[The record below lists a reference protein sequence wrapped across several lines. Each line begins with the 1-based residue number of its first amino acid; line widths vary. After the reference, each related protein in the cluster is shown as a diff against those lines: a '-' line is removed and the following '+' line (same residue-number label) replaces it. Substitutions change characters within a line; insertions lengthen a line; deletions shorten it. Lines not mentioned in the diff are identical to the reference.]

1 MTSRSFKAS
10 DSQQGKGIPM
20 SVTFAR
26 RTSSGRY
33 VNYSRESND
42 LDSEIGS
49 GEFMNYTVHIP
60 PTPDNQPMDALIS
73 QRVEEQ
79 YVSNSLFTGGFNSV
93 TRAHLMDKVIESE
106 TSHPQMAGAKGS
118 SCAITGCDGK
128 VMSDERGEDILPC
141 ECDLKIC
148 RDCYLDAVKTGDGIC
163 PGCKEPYKATD
174 LDDQAVDNSRPLPLP
189 PNVGTS
195 KMERRLSLMKS
206 TKSVLMRSQTGDF
219 DHNRWLFETKG
230 TYGYGNAIWPK
241 EGEFGNENSDG
252 VGEHSELLNKP
263 WRPLTRKLNISA
275 AILSPYRLLIF
286 VRIVVLALFLA
297 WRIRNKNEDAV
308 WLWFM
313 SVVCEVWFA
322 FSWLL
327 DQLPKFC
334 PVNRATDLTVLK
346 EKFETPGAH
355 NPTGK
360 SDLPGIDI
368 FVSTADPEKEP
379 PLVTAN
385 TILSILAA
393 DYPVE
398 KLSCYVSDDGGALL
412 TFEAMAEAASFANL
426 WVPFCRKHDI
436 EPRNPESYFNLK
448 RDPYKNKV
456 RPDFVKDRRR
466 VKREYDEFKVR
477 VNGLPDSIRR
487 RSDAYNARE
496 EIKAMKLQR
505 ENGSDE
511 PLENIKLPKATW
523 MADGTHWPG
532 TWVVS
537 GAEHSRGDHAGIIQ
551 VMLKPPS
558 DEPLH
563 GAAADSTPIDLTEID
578 IRLPLL
584 VYVSREKRP
593 GYDHNKKAGA
603 MNALVRASAIMSN
616 GPFILNL
623 DCDHYIYNSQALREG
638 MCFMMDRGGDRICY
652 VQFPQRF
659 EGIDPSDRYANH
671 NTVFFDVN
679 MRALDGLQGPVYVGT
694 GCLFRRIA
702 LYGFDPPR
710 SKDYHSGCCSCCF
723 ARRKKSST
731 VASTPELRMGDY
743 DDEEMNISQFPKKF
757 GNSSFLIDSI
767 PVAEFQG
774 RPLADHPAVQN
785 GRPPGALT
793 IPRDLLD
800 ASTVAE
806 AISVISCWYE
816 DKTEWGARVGWIY
829 GSVTEDVVTGYRMHN
844 RGWKSIYCVTK
855 RDAFRGTAPI
865 NLTDRLH
872 QVLRWATGSVEIFF
886 SRNNAL
892 LASSKMKI
900 LQRIAYLNVGIYP
913 FTSFFLIVYCFLP
926 ALSLF
931 TGQFIVQSLNVAFLT
946 YLLIITLTLCMLA
959 VLEIKWSGIELEEWW
974 RNEQFWLIGG
984 TSAHLAAVLQG
995 LLKVIAGIEI
1005 SFTLTSKS
1013 GGDDDDEFADLYIIK
1028 WTSLMIPP
1036 ITIALYGFDPPRSK
1050 DYHSGCCSCCFARR
1064 KKSSTVASTPELRMG
1079 DYDDEEMNISQ
1090 FPKKFGNSSFLID
1103 SIPVAEFQGR
1113 PLADHPAVQNG
1124 RPPGA
1129 LTMPRDL
1136 LDASTV
1142 AEAISVISCWYEDK
1156 TEWGA
1161 RVGWIYGS
1169 VTEDVVTGYRMHN
1182 RGWKSIYCVT
1192 KRDAF
1197 RGTAPINLTD
1207 RLHQVLRWATGSV
1220 EIFFSR
1226 NNALLASSKMKI
1238 LQRIAYLNVGIYP
1251 FTSFFLIVY
1260 CFLPALS
1267 LFTGQFIVQSL
1278 NVAFLTYLLIITLT
1292 LCMLAVL
1299 EIKWSGIELEEWWRN
1314 EQFWLIGGTSAHL
1327 AAVLQGLL
1335 KVIAGIEISFTL
1347 TSKSGGDDD
1356 DEFADLY
1363 IIKWTSLMIPPITI
1377 MMTNLIAIAVGV
1389 SRTIYSTIPEWSR
1402 LLGGVFFSFWV
1413 LAHLYPF
1420 AKGLMG
1426 RRGRTPTIVFVW
1438 SGLLAIT
1445 ISLLWVAI
1453 DPPSGSSQI
1462 GGSFTFP

>member
-1 MTSRSFKAS
+1 MASRSFKGSRSSLSISS
-10 DSQQGKGIPM
+10 DAADSHKPPVPPT
-20 SVTFAR
+20 VTFAR

-33 VNYSRESND
+33 VSYSRDD
-42 LDSEIGS
+42 LDSELGGS
-49 GEFMNYTVHIP
+49 DFMNYTVHIP
-60 PTPDNQPMDALIS
+60 PTPDNQPMDPSIS
-73 QRVEEQ
+73 QKVEEQ

-106 TSHPQMAGAKGS
+106 TNHPQMAGAKGS
-118 SCAITGCDGK
+118 SCAIPGCDAK
-128 VMSDERGEDILPC
+128 VMSDERGLDILPC
-141 ECDLKIC
+141 ECDFKIC
-148 RDCYLDAVKTGDGIC
+148 RDCYIDAVKTGGGIC
-163 PGCKEPYKATD
+163 PGCKEPYKNTD
-174 LDDQAVDNSRPLPLP
+174 LDETAVDSNTRPLPLP
-189 PNVGTS
+189 PPSTMS

-206 TKSVLMRSQTGDF
+206 TKSALMRSQTGDF
-219 DHNRWLFETKG
+219 DHNRWLFETRG

-241 EGEFGNENSDG
+241 DGNLGNGDDDEAA
-252 VGEHSELLNKP
+252 EPTELMNKP
-263 WRPLTRKLNISA
+263 WRPLTRKLKIQA

-286 VRIVVLALFLA
+286 IRVVVLGLFLA
-297 WRIRNKNEDAV
+297 WRVTNPNKDAI
-308 WLWFM
+308 WLWGM
-313 SVVCEVWFA
+313 SVVCEIWFA

-327 DQLPKFC
+327 DQLPKLC
-334 PVNRATDLTVLK
+334 PINRATDLNVLK
-346 EKFETPGAH
+346 EKFETPSPS

-360 SDLPGIDI
+360 SDLPGIDV

-393 DYPVE
+393 NYPVE
-398 KLSCYVSDDGGALL
+398 KLACYVSDDGGALL
-412 TFEAMAEAASFANL
+412 TFEAMAEAASFANV

-456 RPDFVKDRRR
+456 KPDFVKDRRR

-477 VNGLPDSIRR
+477 TNGLPDSIRR
-487 RSDAYNARE
+487 RSDAFHARE

-505 ENGSDE
+505 QNRGDE
-511 PLENIKLPKATW
+511 PI
-523 MADGTHWPG
+523 D
-532 TWVVS
+532 S
-537 GAEHSRGDHAGIIQ
+537 

-563 GAAADSTPIDLTEID
+563 GTAEDGLIDLTDVD

-623 DCDHYIYNSQALREG
+623 DCDHYIYNSQAMREG
-638 MCFMMDRGGDRICY
+638 MCFMMDRGGDRLCY

-679 MRALDGLQGPVYVGT
+679 MRALDGLMGPVYVGT

-710 SKDYHSGCCSCCF
+710 SKEHHAGCCSCCF
-723 ARRKKSST
+723 GRSRKHSSM
-731 VASTPELRMGDY
+731 AHTPEENRALRMGDS
-743 DDEEMNISQFPKKF
+743 DDEEMNLSLLPKRF
-757 GNSSFLIDSI
+757 GNSTFLIDSI

-774 RPLADHPAVQN
+774 RPLADHPAVKN
-785 GRPPGALT
+785 GRPPCALT
-793 IPRDLLD
+793 IPRELLD

-816 DKTEWGARVGWIY
+816 DKTEWGQRVGWIY

-844 RGWKSIYCVTK
+844 RGWKSVYCVTK

-892 LASSKMKI
+892 LASPRMKL

-913 FTSFFLIVYCFLP
+913 FTSIFLIVYCFLP

-931 TGQFIVQSLNVAFLT
+931 SGQFIVQTLNVTFLT
-946 YLLIITLTLCMLA
+946 YLLIITVTLCLLA

-1013 GGDDDDEFADLYIIK
+1013 AGDDLDDEFADLYIV
-1028 WTSLMIPP
+1028 
-1036 ITIALYGFDPPRSK
+1036 R
-1050 DYHSGCCSCCFARR
+1050 
-1064 KKSSTVASTPELRMG
+1064 
-1079 DYDDEEMNISQ
+1079 
-1090 FPKKFGNSSFLID
+1090 
-1103 SIPVAEFQGR
+1103 
-1113 PLADHPAVQNG
+1113 
-1124 RPPGA
+1124 
-1129 LTMPRDL
+1129 
-1136 LDASTV
+1136 
-1142 AEAISVISCWYEDK
+1142 
-1156 TEWGA
+1156 
-1161 RVGWIYGS
+1161 
-1169 VTEDVVTGYRMHN
+1169 
-1182 RGWKSIYCVT
+1182 
-1192 KRDAF
+1192 
-1197 RGTAPINLTD
+1197 
-1207 RLHQVLRWATGSV
+1207 
-1220 EIFFSR
+1220 
-1226 NNALLASSKMKI
+1226 
-1238 LQRIAYLNVGIYP
+1238 
-1251 FTSFFLIVY
+1251 
-1260 CFLPALS
+1260 
-1267 LFTGQFIVQSL
+1267 
-1278 NVAFLTYLLIITLT
+1278 
-1292 LCMLAVL
+1292 
-1299 EIKWSGIELEEWWRN
+1299 
-1314 EQFWLIGGTSAHL
+1314 
-1327 AAVLQGLL
+1327 
-1335 KVIAGIEISFTL
+1335 
-1347 TSKSGGDDD
+1347 
-1356 DEFADLY
+1356 
-1363 IIKWTSLMIPPITI
+1363 WTSLMIPPITI
-1377 MMTNLIAIAVGV
+1377 MMVNLIAIAVGF
-1389 SRTIYSTIPEWSR
+1389 SRTVYSVIPQWSR

-1438 SGLLAIT
+1438 SGLIAIT

-1453 DPPSGSSQI
+1453 NPPSGTNQI
-1462 GGSFTFP
+1462 GGSFQFP

>member
-1 MTSRSFKAS
+1 MASKSFKGSRSSLSVSS
-10 DSQQGKGIPM
+10 DAAESHKPPLPPT
-20 SVTFAR
+20 VTFGR

-33 VNYSRESND
+33 VSYSRDD
-42 LDSEIGS
+42 LDSELGS
-49 GEFMNYTVHIP
+49 SDFMNYTVHIP
-60 PTPDNQPMDALIS
+60 PTPDNQPMDPSIS
-73 QRVEEQ
+73 QKVEEQ

-106 TSHPQMAGAKGS
+106 ANHPQMAGAKGS
-118 SCAITGCDGK
+118 SCAIPGCDAK
-128 VMSDERGEDILPC
+128 VMSDERGVDILPC
-141 ECDLKIC
+141 ECDFKIC
-148 RDCYLDAVKTGDGIC
+148 RDCYIDAVKTGSGIC
-163 PGCKEPYKATD
+163 PGCKEPYKNTD
-174 LDDQAVDNSRPLPLP
+174 LDEIAVDNNSRPLPLP
-189 PNVGTS
+189 PPGTMS

-219 DHNRWLFETKG
+219 DHNRWLFETRG

-241 EGEFGNENSDG
+241 DGNLGNGKDDEGVEPT
-252 VGEHSELLNKP
+252 ELISKP
-263 WRPLTRKLNISA
+263 WRPLTRKLKIPA
-275 AILSPYRLLIF
+275 AVLSPYRLLIL
-286 VRIVVLALFLA
+286 VRVVVLALFLA
-297 WRIRNKNEDAV
+297 WRVNHPNNDAI
-308 WLWFM
+308 WLWGM
-313 SVVCEVWFA
+313 SVVCEIWFA

-327 DQLPKFC
+327 DQLPKLC
-334 PVNRATDLTVLK
+334 PINRATDLNVLK
-346 EKFETPGAH
+346 DKFETPSPN

-360 SDLPGIDI
+360 SDLPGIDV

-398 KLSCYVSDDGGALL
+398 KLACYVSDDGGALL
-412 TFEAMAEAASFANL
+412 TFEAMAEAASFANI
-426 WVPFCRKHDI
+426 WVPFCRKHNI

-456 RPDFVKDRRR
+456 KPDFVKDRRR

-477 VNGLPDSIRR
+477 INSLPDSIRR
-487 RSDAYNARE
+487 RSDAFHARE
-496 EIKAMKLQR
+496 EIKAMKLERQNR
-505 ENGSDE
+505 EDE
-511 PLENIKLPKATW
+511 PVESVKIPKATW

-532 TWVVS
+532 TWLNP
-537 GAEHSRGDHAGIIQ
+537 ATEHSRSDHAGIIQ

-563 GAAADSTPIDLTEID
+563 GTADDRVIDLTDVD

-623 DCDHYIYNSQALREG
+623 DCDHYIYNSQAMREG

-679 MRALDGLQGPVYVGT
+679 MRALDGLMGPVYVGT
-694 GCLFRRIA
+694 GCLFRRMA

-710 SKDYHSGCCSCCF
+710 SKEHHPGCCSF
-723 ARRKKSST
+723 GRNKKHSSM
-731 VASTPELRMGDY
+731 AHTPEENRALRMGDS
-743 DDEEMNISQFPKKF
+743 DDEEMNLSLLPKRF
-757 GNSSFLIDSI
+757 GNSTFLIDSI

-774 RPLADHPAVQN
+774 RPLADHPAVKN

-793 IPRDLLD
+793 FPRELLD

-806 AISVISCWYE
+806 SISVISCWYE
-816 DKTEWGARVGWIY
+816 DKTEWGHRVGWIY

-844 RGWKSIYCVTK
+844 RGWKSVYCVTK

-892 LASSKMKI
+892 LASPRMKL
-900 LQRIAYLNVGIYP
+900 LQRVAYLNVGIYP
-913 FTSFFLIVYCFLP
+913 FTSIFLIVYCFLP

-931 TGQFIVQSLNVAFLT
+931 SGQFIVQTLNVTFLA

-1013 GGDDDDEFADLYIIK
+1013 GGDDVDDEFADLYI
-1028 WTSLMIPP
+1028 
-1036 ITIALYGFDPPRSK
+1036 
-1050 DYHSGCCSCCFARR
+1050 
-1064 KKSSTVASTPELRMG
+1064 V
-1079 DYDDEEMNISQ
+1079 
-1090 FPKKFGNSSFLID
+1090 
-1103 SIPVAEFQGR
+1103 
-1113 PLADHPAVQNG
+1113 
-1124 RPPGA
+1124 
-1129 LTMPRDL
+1129 
-1136 LDASTV
+1136 
-1142 AEAISVISCWYEDK
+1142 
-1156 TEWGA
+1156 
-1161 RVGWIYGS
+1161 
-1169 VTEDVVTGYRMHN
+1169 
-1182 RGWKSIYCVT
+1182 
-1192 KRDAF
+1192 
-1197 RGTAPINLTD
+1197 
-1207 RLHQVLRWATGSV
+1207 
-1220 EIFFSR
+1220 
-1226 NNALLASSKMKI
+1226 
-1238 LQRIAYLNVGIYP
+1238 
-1251 FTSFFLIVY
+1251 
-1260 CFLPALS
+1260 
-1267 LFTGQFIVQSL
+1267 
-1278 NVAFLTYLLIITLT
+1278 
-1292 LCMLAVL
+1292 
-1299 EIKWSGIELEEWWRN
+1299 
-1314 EQFWLIGGTSAHL
+1314 
-1327 AAVLQGLL
+1327 
-1335 KVIAGIEISFTL
+1335 
-1347 TSKSGGDDD
+1347 
-1356 DEFADLY
+1356 
-1363 IIKWTSLMIPPITI
+1363 KWTSLMIPPITI
-1377 MMTNLIAIAVGV
+1377 MMVNLIAIAVGF
-1389 SRTIYSTIPEWSR
+1389 SRTIYSVIPQWSR

-1438 SGLLAIT
+1438 SGLIAIT

-1453 DPPSGSSQI
+1453 NPPSGTNQI
-1462 GGSFTFP
+1462 GGSFQFP

>member
-1 MTSRSFKAS
+1 MHHSMMASNNVLKTSRSARLASSSSLSAS
-10 DSQQGKGIPM
+10 DGRPPAGPPRPT
-20 SVTFAR
+20 VTFAR

-33 VNYSRESND
+33 VSYSRDD
-42 LDSEIGS
+42 LDSEMGS
-49 GEFMNYTVHIP
+49 GEFADYHVHIP
-60 PTPDNQPMDALIS
+60 ATPDNQPMGAEPPVDATMS
-73 QRVEEQ
+73 ARVEEQ

-106 TSHPQMAGAKGS
+106 ASHPQMAGAKGS
-118 SCAITGCDGK
+118 SCAIPGCSAR
-128 VMSDERGEDILPC
+128 VMSDERGNDILPC
-141 ECDLKIC
+141 ECDFKIC
-148 RDCYLDAVKTGDGIC
+148 ADCFSDAAKAGGGIC
-163 PGCKEPYKATD
+163 PGCKEPYKTTD
-174 LDDQAVDNSRPLPLP
+174 LDEVVNTNVGGRPPLSLP
-189 PNVGTS
+189 PPPAGVS

-206 TKSVLMRSQTGDF
+206 TRLTRSQTGDF
-219 DHNRWLFETKG
+219 DHNRWLFETTG
-230 TYGYGNAIWPK
+230 TYGYGNAFWPK
-241 EGEFGNENSDG
+241 ENGGGSDG
-252 VGEHSELLNKP
+252 ASTTGSEQPSALMSKP
-263 WRPLTRKLNISA
+263 WRPLTRKLKIPA
-275 AILSPYRLLIF
+275 AILSPYRLLIC
-286 VRIVVLALFLA
+286 VRMVALGLFLA
-297 WRIRNKNEDAV
+297 WRIKHKNEDAI
-308 WLWFM
+308 WLWGM

-327 DQLPKFC
+327 DQLPKLC
-334 PVNRATDLTVLK
+334 PVNRATDLAVLK
-346 EKFETPGAH
+346 EKFETPGPH
-355 NPTGK
+355 NLTGK
-360 SDLPGIDI
+360 SDLPGIDV

-398 KLSCYVSDDGGALL
+398 KLACYVSDDGGALL
-412 TFEAMAEAASFANL
+412 TFEAMAEAASFADA

-448 RDPYKNKV
+448 KDPYKNKV
-456 RPDFVKDRRR
+456 RSDFVKDRRR

-477 VNGLPDSIRR
+477 INGLPDSIRR
-487 RSDAYNARE
+487 RSDAYHARE

-505 ENGSDE
+505 ETAGDE
-511 PLENIKLPKATW
+511 PMESVKIPKATW

-532 TWVVS
+532 TWTIPS
-537 GAEHSRGDHAGIIQ
+537 SEHSRGDHAGIIQ

-558 DEPLH
+558 DVPLH
-563 GAAADSTPIDLTEID
+563 GDSGETKLLDLTDVD
-578 IRLPLL
+578 IRLPML

-659 EGIDPSDRYANH
+659 EGIDPSDRYANN

-710 SKDYHSGCCSCCF
+710 SKDHSPGCCSCCF
-723 ARRKKSST
+723 PHLRKSPGAVTSEET
-731 VASTPELRMGDY
+731 RALRMGDS
-743 DDEEMNISQFPKKF
+743 DDEDMNLSTFPKKF
-757 GNSSFLIDSI
+757 GNSNNLIESI
-767 PVAEFQG
+767 PVAEYQG
-774 RPLADHPAVQN
+774 RPLADHPAVKN
-785 GRPPGALT
+785 GRSPGALT
-793 IPRDLLD
+793 IARDLLD
-800 ASTVAE
+800 APTVAE

-816 DKTEWGARVGWIY
+816 DKTEWGQRVGWIY

-844 RGWKSIYCVTK
+844 RGWRSVYCVTK

-892 LASSKMKI
+892 LASPKMKV

-913 FTSFFLIVYCFLP
+913 FTSIFLIVYCFLP

-931 TGQFIVQSLNVAFLT
+931 SGQFIVQTLNVTFLT
-946 YLLIITLTLCMLA
+946 YLLVITLTLSVLA
-959 VLEIKWSGIELEEWW
+959 VLEIRWSGIELEEWW

-1013 GGDDDDEFADLYIIK
+1013 GGDDVDDEFADLYIVK
-1028 WTSLMIPP
+1028 WSSLMIPP
-1036 ITIALYGFDPPRSK
+1036 ITIIF
-1050 DYHSGCCSCCFARR
+1050 
-1064 KKSSTVASTPELRMG
+1064 V
-1079 DYDDEEMNISQ
+1079 NI
-1090 FPKKFGNSSFLID
+1090 
-1103 SIPVAEFQGR
+1103 
-1113 PLADHPAVQNG
+1113 
-1124 RPPGA
+1124 
-1129 LTMPRDL
+1129 
-1136 LDASTV
+1136 
-1142 AEAISVISCWYEDK
+1142 
-1156 TEWGA
+1156 
-1161 RVGWIYGS
+1161 
-1169 VTEDVVTGYRMHN
+1169 
-1182 RGWKSIYCVT
+1182 
-1192 KRDAF
+1192 
-1197 RGTAPINLTD
+1197 
-1207 RLHQVLRWATGSV
+1207 
-1220 EIFFSR
+1220 
-1226 NNALLASSKMKI
+1226 
-1238 LQRIAYLNVGIYP
+1238 
-1251 FTSFFLIVY
+1251 
-1260 CFLPALS
+1260 
-1267 LFTGQFIVQSL
+1267 
-1278 NVAFLTYLLIITLT
+1278 
-1292 LCMLAVL
+1292 
-1299 EIKWSGIELEEWWRN
+1299 
-1314 EQFWLIGGTSAHL
+1314 
-1327 AAVLQGLL
+1327 
-1335 KVIAGIEISFTL
+1335 
-1347 TSKSGGDDD
+1347 
-1356 DEFADLY
+1356 
-1363 IIKWTSLMIPPITI
+1363 
-1377 MMTNLIAIAVGV
+1377 IAIAVGI
-1389 SRTIYSTIPEWSR
+1389 SRTIYSELPQWSR

-1426 RRGRTPTIVFVW
+1426 RRGRTPTIVYVW
-1438 SGLLAIT
+1438 SGLIAIT

-1453 DPPSGSSQI
+1453 NPPSANSQI

>member
-1 MTSRSFKAS
+1 MAENSLVELKTMASKSFKGTRSSLSISA
-10 DSQQGKGIPM
+10 DATESQKPPIPPT
-20 SVTFAR
+20 VTFGR

-33 VNYSRESND
+33 VSYSRDD
-42 LDSEIGS
+42 LDSELS
-49 GEFMNYTVHIP
+49 SSDFMNYTVHIP
-60 PTPDNQPMDALIS
+60 PTPDNQPMDPSIS
-73 QRVEEQ
+73 QKVEEQ

-106 TSHPQMAGAKGS
+106 ANHPQMAGAKGS
-118 SCAITGCDGK
+118 SCAVPGCDAK
-128 VMSDERGEDILPC
+128 IMSDERGADILPC
-141 ECDLKIC
+141 ECDFKIC
-148 RDCYLDAVKTGDGIC
+148 RDCYIDAVKSGDGLC
-163 PGCKEPYKATD
+163 PGCKEPYKNTD
-174 LDDQAVDNSRPLPLP
+174 LDEAAVDNSSRPLPLP
-189 PNVGTS
+189 PPATMS

-206 TKSVLMRSQTGDF
+206 MKSGLMRSQTGDF
-219 DHNRWLFETKG
+219 DHNLAEPT
-230 TYGYGNAIWPK
+230 
-241 EGEFGNENSDG
+241 
-252 VGEHSELLNKP
+252 ELMNKP
-263 WRPLTRKLNISA
+263 WRPLTRKLKIPA
-275 AILSPYRLLIF
+275 AVLSPYRLLIF
-286 VRIVVLALFLA
+286 LRIVVLGLFLA
-297 WRIRNKNEDAV
+297 WRVNHPNNDAI
-308 WLWFM
+308 WLWGM
-313 SVVCEVWFA
+313 SVVCEIWFA

-327 DQLPKFC
+327 DQLPKLC
-334 PVNRATDLTVLK
+334 PINRSTDLNVLK
-346 EKFETPGAH
+346 DKFETPTLN

-360 SDLPGIDI
+360 SDLPGIDV

-398 KLSCYVSDDGGALL
+398 KLACYVSDDGGALL
-412 TFEAMAEAASFANL
+412 TFEAMAEAASFANI
-426 WVPFCRKHDI
+426 WVPFCRKHNI

-456 RPDFVKDRRR
+456 KPDFVKDRRR

-477 VNGLPDSIRR
+477 INGLPDSIRR
-487 RSDAYNARE
+487 RSDAFHARE

-505 ENGSDE
+505 QNREDE
-511 PLENIKLPKATW
+511 PVEAVKIPKATW

-532 TWVVS
+532 TWLNP
-537 GAEHSRGDHAGIIQ
+537 ANEHSRGDHAGIIQ

-563 GAAADSTPIDLTEID
+563 GTADDRLIDLTDVD

-623 DCDHYIYNSQALREG
+623 DCDHYIYNSQAMREG

-659 EGIDPSDRYANH
+659 EGIDPSDRYANN

-679 MRALDGLQGPVYVGT
+679 MRALDGLMGPVYVGT
-694 GCLFRRIA
+694 GCLFRRVA

-710 SKDYHSGCCSCCF
+710 SKEHHPGCCSCCF
-723 ARRKKSST
+723 FGRNKKHSSM
-731 VASTPELRMGDY
+731 AHSPEENRALRMGDS
-743 DDEEMNISQFPKKF
+743 DGEEMNLSLLPKRF
-757 GNSSFLIDSI
+757 GNSTFLIDSI

-774 RPLADHPAVQN
+774 RPLADHPAVKN

-793 IPRDLLD
+793 IPRELLD

-816 DKTEWGARVGWIY
+816 DKTEWGHRVGWIY
-829 GSVTEDVVTGYRMHN
+829 GVMQ
-844 RGWKSIYCVTK
+844 
-855 RDAFRGTAPI
+855 FRGTAPI

-892 LASSKMKI
+892 LASPRMKI

-913 FTSFFLIVYCFLP
+913 FTSIFLIVYCFLP

-931 TGQFIVQSLNVAFLT
+931 SGQFIVQTLNVTFLT
-946 YLLIITLTLCMLA
+946 YLLIITVTLCLLA

-1013 GGDDDDEFADLYIIK
+1013 AGDDLDDEFADLYI
-1028 WTSLMIPP
+1028 
-1036 ITIALYGFDPPRSK
+1036 
-1050 DYHSGCCSCCFARR
+1050 
-1064 KKSSTVASTPELRMG
+1064 V
-1079 DYDDEEMNISQ
+1079 
-1090 FPKKFGNSSFLID
+1090 
-1103 SIPVAEFQGR
+1103 
-1113 PLADHPAVQNG
+1113 
-1124 RPPGA
+1124 
-1129 LTMPRDL
+1129 
-1136 LDASTV
+1136 
-1142 AEAISVISCWYEDK
+1142 
-1156 TEWGA
+1156 
-1161 RVGWIYGS
+1161 
-1169 VTEDVVTGYRMHN
+1169 
-1182 RGWKSIYCVT
+1182 
-1192 KRDAF
+1192 
-1197 RGTAPINLTD
+1197 
-1207 RLHQVLRWATGSV
+1207 
-1220 EIFFSR
+1220 
-1226 NNALLASSKMKI
+1226 
-1238 LQRIAYLNVGIYP
+1238 
-1251 FTSFFLIVY
+1251 
-1260 CFLPALS
+1260 
-1267 LFTGQFIVQSL
+1267 
-1278 NVAFLTYLLIITLT
+1278 
-1292 LCMLAVL
+1292 
-1299 EIKWSGIELEEWWRN
+1299 
-1314 EQFWLIGGTSAHL
+1314 
-1327 AAVLQGLL
+1327 
-1335 KVIAGIEISFTL
+1335 
-1347 TSKSGGDDD
+1347 
-1356 DEFADLY
+1356 
-1363 IIKWTSLMIPPITI
+1363 KWTSLMIPPITI
-1377 MMTNLIAIAVGV
+1377 MMVNLIAIAVGF
-1389 SRTIYSTIPEWSR
+1389 SRTIYSVIPQWSR

-1438 SGLLAIT
+1438 SGLMAIT

-1453 DPPSGSSQI
+1453 NPPSTTNQI
-1462 GGSFTFP
+1462 GGSFQFP